1 MENEKP
7 KNPPAF
13 PVDLEILKEEGQGYY
28 YDKGMTLLDYFA
40 AKALNGIL
48 SNVADDIKSEQH
60 IQTIVTNSYN
70 IAKCMLKER
79 EKYI

>member
-7 KNPPAF
+7 QNPKAF
-13 PVDLEILKEEGQGYY
+13 ATSSPSCAK
-28 YDKGMTLLDYFA
+28 YDGHLQEGMTLLDYFA
-40 AKALNGIL
+40 AKAVNGIL
-48 SNVADDIKSEQH
+48 SNMANDIKSEQH